1 MHANLIK
8 TLDDLRASY
17 WFIPTCMTLAALLL
31 SFVMQWLDASYG
43 AEWLRE
49 LEWLTATRTEGAR
62 AVLTVIAGSIIGV
75 AGVTFS
81 ITIVAVSYAS
91 ANFGPRLIG
100 NFMRDRGNQL
110 TLGTFIGT
118 FVYCLMV
125 LRTVRN
131 ASATEASQSFDAF
144 VPHLSILMALALALS
159 SISVLI
165 FFIHHV
171 PETINVG
178 NIAAKIGADLRKGI
192 FDLFP
197 DYDELTTSD
206 HKGEPRWDDIEQ
218 LTHSKVTADSAGF
231 VQALDESRLAE
242 LAENNELLIRVQY
255 RPGDFVIQK
264 NTVLDVWGANTLD
277 DDSISDLQTCYAIGQ
292 HRTAHQNT
300 LFLVDELIEI
310 IARALSPG
318 INDPFTAITCFNWL
332 KVALACFAEREP
344 NPAPPTLRVQLY
356 PISFERFASA
366 IFDQSRQYVSS
377 DRNTALHVVTV
388 LTETAARVETE
399 DKRKILR
406 AHLEK
411 LSAACKENLGE
422 HEGGNDVAARY
433 DDAIVLLSDPDG
445 YERYRNSPD
454 WFGGRA

>member
-1 MHANLIK
+1 MYAQFIK
-8 TLDDLRASY
+8 FLEDLRASY
-17 WFIPTCMTLAALLL
+17 WFIPTCMALGALVL
-31 SFVMQWLDASYG
+31 SFIMHWLDARYG
-43 AEWLRE
+43 AEWLRDF
-49 LEWLTATRTEGAR
+49 EWLTATRTEGAR
-62 AVLTVIAGSIIGV
+62 AILTVIAGSIIGV

-100 NFMRDRGNQL
+100 NFMRDRGNQA
-110 TLGTFIGT
+110 TLGTFIAT

-131 ASATEASQSFDAF
+131 ASAAEGSQTFDAF
-144 VPHLSILMALALALS
+144 VPHLSILMALSLALA

-178 NIAAKIGADLRKGI
+178 NIAAKIGIDLRKRI

-197 DYDELTTSD
+197 DYDELAASEKNKAAAWNT
-206 HKGEPRWDDIEQ
+206 IEE
-218 LTHSKVTADSAGF
+218 LTHSRVSADGAGY

-242 LAENNELLIRVQY
+242 LAANNDYLIRVQY
-255 RPGDFVIQK
+255 RPGDFVIVK
-264 NTVLDVWGANTLD
+264 NTILDVWAANELD
-277 DDSISDLQTCYAIGQ
+277 GDSIADLQACYAIGQ
-292 HRTAHQNT
+292 HRTAHQNI

-332 KVALACFAEREP
+332 KVALTYFAEREP
-344 NPAPPTLRVQLY
+344 NVAPPALRVQLY
-356 PISFERFASA
+356 PISFERFAAA

-377 DRNTALHVVTV
+377 DRNTALHVVTII
-388 LTETAARVETE
+388 TEVAAQTQS
-399 DKRKILR
+399 DKKRAILR
-406 AHLEK
+406 EHLDK
-411 LSAACKENLGE
+411 LIAACRDNLREN
-422 HEGGNDVAARY
+422 EGGSEVAARY
-433 DDAIVLLSDPDG
+433 DEALELLSTPDG
-445 YERYRNSPD
+445 YEKYRNSSD